1 MCMVSV
7 SGCKVLVD
15 GMQFGSTYSSH
26 EAAIN
31 QGKKIHEKHYPTY
44 KFEIIPEPI
53 PSDDPKPL
61 TKKRVTKWDLMLQ
74 AKQKADKLRL
84 KVKGY

>member
-1 MCMVSV
+1 MTVIKV
-7 SGCKVLVD
+7 ADNRVLVD

-44 KFEIIPEPI
+44 KFEVIPEPI

-61 TKKRVTKWDLMLQ
+61 PKKRVTKWDLMLQ
-74 AKQKADKLRL
+74 AKQKADKLRV